1 MNGGVYGRELI
12 ITVIGTQDTADR
24 IRPVMA
30 QLLAFKICLSG
41 LATLSLI
48 IYKIIT

>member
-30 QLLAFKICLSG
+30 QLLRLQNLPFRVGNLVADYL
-41 LATLSLI
+41 
-48 IYKIIT
+48 